1 MPLTDRQR
9 TELAQLIERRWRAL
23 VAELREDAARNRDAP
38 YAEHA
43 GNAPDSGDQ
52 SVADLLAD
60 VGEAETTR
68 DLEEL
73 RGLEAARER
82 LKAGTY
88 GMCSDCRADIGIE
101 RLRAFPAALRCMRC
115 QERHDR
121 TFAGART
128 STL

>member
-1 MPLTDRQR
+1 MPLTGHQR
-9 TELAQLIERRWRAL
+9 AELAQLIEQRWRAL

-60 VGEAETTR
+60 LGEAETTR

-82 LKAGTY
+82 LKGADCGV
-88 GMCSDCRADIGIE
+88 CSDCRADIGIE
-101 RLRAFPAALRCMRC
+101 RLKASPAALRCVRC
-115 QERHDR
+115 QERHER
-121 TFAGART
+121 TYAGAP
-128 STL
+128 SPSI